1 MYKLIAVAIIV
12 GLALAAWGVASVMSS
27 DAIGMIIG
35 LLFGILVPLP
45 GIFLILVAAR
55 RNAERD
61 PFRQP
66 PPPVVYEPSRPAALL
81 PPPTII
87 VVQLP
92 DGRHVR
98 AQVIEGQRRLDD

>member
-1 MYKLIAVAIIV
+1 MKLIAAVLVWVVLCV
-12 GLALAAWGVASVMSS
+12 GAWSIGSVLSS
-27 DAIGMIIG
+27 DAIGMVLG

-45 GIFLILVAAR
+45 GCFLVLVAAR
-55 RNAERD
+55 RQQARRD
-61 PFRQP
+61 PFYPPPVYQP
-66 PPPVVYEPSRPAALL
+66 PPPPAALL

-92 DGRHVR
+92 SGQRVR